1 MVAGCG
7 AHRSDSVGAACSG
20 ASPLRS
26 SVVRLNDFDVFGA
39 SSRTARD
46 ASDPLFPKY
55 PNALLPQKF
64 RLQARHRLTE
74 PLRVT
79 ALDCRSGQPVLFYV
93 KSGLNQPP
101 ETPQR
106 FRHNGVRSVT
116 LSWPPTL
123 TAPDP
128 PSWFL
133 SPLFYEPG
141 IGVITFSRGDK
152 VIEQLSLRV
161 CIPKPG
167 PSGDC

>member
-1 MVAGCG
+1 MESPWSPVAERIDLTLLALHVRVLRPFGR
-7 AHRSDSVGAACSG
+7 RSATD
-20 ASPLRS
+20 LK
-26 SVVRLNDFDVFGA
+26 DFDVFGA

-64 RLQARHRLTE
+64 RLQARHRLTK

-116 LSWPPTL
+116 LFVDHSDSHRARPTEL
-123 TAPDP
+123 G
-128 PSWFL
+128 S
-133 SPLFYEPG
+133 SPRSSTNRE
-141 IGVITFSRGDK
+141 SA
-152 VIEQLSLRV
+152 
-161 CIPKPG
+161 
-167 PSGDC
+167 

>member
-1 MVAGCG
+1 M
-7 AHRSDSVGAACSG
+7 
-20 ASPLRS
+20 
-26 SVVRLNDFDVFGA
+26 RLKDFDVYGA
-39 SSRTARD
+39 SSRTAKH

-55 PNALLPQKF
+55 PTALLPQKF
-64 RLQARHRLTE
+64 RLQARHRLTA
-74 PLRVT
+74 PLQVT
-79 ALDCRSGQPVLFYV
+79 ALDCRSHQPVLFYA
-93 KSGLNQPP
+93 KSGLHQPS

-133 SPLFYEPG
+133 TPLFYEPG
-141 IGVITFSRGDK
+141 TGVITFSRAGK
-152 VIEQLSLRV
+152 VIEQLSLRI
-161 CIPKPG
+161 CIPKSG